1 MACGILAPW
10 PGIELTFPELQGGFL
25 TTGPPGKYQKFIV
38 EQGSN
43 LLYVHLAGVCS
54 VLKNK
59 SVPVIYIPCD
69 ILRNFQAASPSAHMG
84 FPPPCSITPFFS
96 DSAAS
101 RCPLTCQWPSEYVT
115 GRMDH
120 STAGV
125 SEPHMEYHELLIKFT
140 WMYSGPSPYSESTV
154 SMTHCPFYSQCL
166 ANRRFSVVFLDPLTH
181 LSNDILFLSLL
192 GALYM
197 LSVFQNNWLQE
208 LRSAW

>member
-1 MACGILAPW
+1 M
-10 PGIELTFPELQGGFL
+10 
-25 TTGPPGKYQKFIV
+25 
-38 EQGSN
+38 
-43 LLYVHLAGVCS
+43 
-54 VLKNK
+54 LKNK

-166 ANRRFSVVFLDPLTH
+166 ANMMIQVVLQ
-181 LSNDILFLSLL
+181 IALL
-192 GALYM
+192 GSWAMFASQSCVSSPRWNFSAQGFTSQLPFSCLQLRQLAADGAALLM
-197 LSVFQNNWLQE
+197 QPSLQSS
-208 LRSAW
+208 RW